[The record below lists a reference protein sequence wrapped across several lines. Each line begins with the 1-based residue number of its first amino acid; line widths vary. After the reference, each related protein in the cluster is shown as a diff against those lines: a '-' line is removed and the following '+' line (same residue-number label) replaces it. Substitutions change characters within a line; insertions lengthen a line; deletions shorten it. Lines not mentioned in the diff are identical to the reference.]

1 MVVHVSDAPASVLV
15 TGSSRGL
22 GRGVAERLAGSGYSV
37 AIHYSSNRDAALE
50 TAEACAR
57 RAANAAQKFPIVQGG
72 IGSAAG
78 REALFSATLEALGH
92 VDALVNNAGI
102 APRERADITEARR
115 RFLTR

>member
-1 MVVHVSDAPASVLV
+1 
-15 TGSSRGL
+15 
-22 GRGVAERLAGSGYSV
+22 VAERLAEAGYSV
-37 AIHYSSNRDAALE
+37 AIHYASNREAALE
-50 TAEACAR
+50 TAEACSR
-57 RAANAAQKFPIVQGG
+57 RAASSAQKFPIVQWD

-78 REALFSATLEALGH
+78 REALFSATMEALGH